1 MPLVV
6 LCGQPSSAKS
16 SVASAIAQHLHS
28 QGHEFVLISEDTLHQ
43 ERNVA
48 YRDSTSE
55 KRLRGGLKATA
66 DRSLSKHTTVILDS
80 INAIKG
86 YRYELW
92 CLARAAGTRYCVV
105 HCDVPIETA
114 QEWNLARNPAQAY
127 SQAVFDDL
135 TSRFE
140 RPDARNRWDKPLYTI
155 HPASE
160 DFSTQL
166 QETVL
171 AVTGTS
177 GKKGDVHAASVSSE
191 LVPTSATSNPFLS
204 ATNLLHDVDKA
215 AQEVISAV
223 NDAQTAAA
231 GGPAGH
237 VSLGP
242 SIDSLV
248 LQEQVTMPELR
259 RHKRA
264 FLKLVTQIHNNR
276 VQSPHDAKRMFA
288 DYLQTKLN

>member
-1 MPLVV
+1 MQSKATGNACSPYEHAQVCNL
-6 LCGQPSSAKS
+6 PR
-16 SVASAIAQHLHS
+16 AQHVAKLHT
-28 QGHEFVLISEDTLHQ
+28 QFMCFL
-43 ERNVA
+43 A
-48 YRDSTSE
+48 CWC
-55 KRLRGGLKATA
+55 
-66 DRSLSKHTTVILDS
+66 
-80 INAIKG
+80 
-86 YRYELW
+86 RYELW

-105 HCDVPIETA
+105 HCDVSIETA
-114 QEWNLARNPAQAY
+114 QEWNLARDPAPAY

-177 GKKGDVHAASVSSE
+177 EVKGNAHAASVSSE
-191 LVPTSATSNPFLS
+191 LVPTSATSNPSLS
-204 ATNLLHDVDKA
+204 ATNLLHEVDKA
-215 AQEVISAV
+215 AQEVISAIT
-223 NDAQTAAA
+223 DAQTAAA

-242 SIDSLV
+242 GIDPLV

-264 FLKLVTQIHNNR
+264 FLKLATQIHNNR
-276 VQSPHDAKRMFA
+276 VQSAQDAKRMFA
-288 DYLQTKLN
+288 DYLQTTLN

>member
-1 MPLVV
+1 MT
-6 LCGQPSSAKS
+6 K
-16 SVASAIAQHLHS
+16 LHT
-28 QGHEFVLISEDTLHQ
+28 QFVYFLP
-43 ERNVA
+43 RWC
-48 YRDSTSE
+48 
-55 KRLRGGLKATA
+55 
-66 DRSLSKHTTVILDS
+66 
-80 INAIKG
+80 
-86 YRYELW
+86 RYELW

-105 HCDVPIETA
+105 HCDVPIEVA
-114 QEWNLARNPAQAY
+114 QEWNLARDPAQAY

-140 RPDARNRWDKPLYTI
+140 RPDGRNRWDKPLYTI

-166 QETVL
+166 QETIL

-177 GKKGDVHAASVSSE
+177 EVKGNAHAASVSE
-191 LVPTSATSNPFLS
+191 LVPTSATSNPSLS
-204 ATNLLHDVDKA
+204 ATNLLHEVDKA

-231 GGPAGH
+231 GGPAGQ

-242 SIDSLV
+242 GIDPLV

-264 FLKLVTQIHNNR
+264 FLKLATQVHHSR
-276 VQSPHDAKRMFA
+276 VQSAQDAKRMFA
-288 DYLQTKLN
+288 DYLQTTLN